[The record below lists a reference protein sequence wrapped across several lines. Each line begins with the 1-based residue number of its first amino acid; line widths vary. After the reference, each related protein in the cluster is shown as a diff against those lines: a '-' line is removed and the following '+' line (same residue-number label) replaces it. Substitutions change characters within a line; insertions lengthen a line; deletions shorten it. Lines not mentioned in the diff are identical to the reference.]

1 MNFSSPS
8 DDGLQPPWPRAVSFD
23 EGVQISVV
31 VPLYRC
37 ESCIEELCRRLTA
50 CLEAIPASFEIVLVN
65 DASPDGD
72 WAVTQRIAGRDRR
85 IKAINL
91 SRNFGQHYA
100 ISAGL
105 DHASGQWV
113 VVMDGD
119 LQDPPEAI
127 APLYAKALEGHDIV
141 FGRKPQRSGSLFK
154 RASSRAFTWL
164 LGFLMDEK
172 LDNAVTHFSIASRKV
187 VQNLRR
193 LDERNR
199 SYAFLLRWLGFD
211 VAYVDVEHHSRHAG
225 TSSYTFGRMLRLAS
239 ELVVSQS
246 DKPLRLSIR
255 FGFCMA
261 LLAFAYGSYVLLNYM
276 IQGTPVT
283 GWTSLIVSMYFLAGV
298 GFVALGVVGLYIGR
312 IFEETKRRPLYVV
325 KDSINVAGA
334 MTAVPGREQN
344 FRSPL
349 RDARPESDGPDVT
362 IVRQTEK
369 NR

>member
-8 DDGLQPPWPRAVSFD
+8 DDGLQPPWPRGPRAAELD
-23 EGVQISVV
+23 GGVQISVV

-37 ESCIEELCRRLTA
+37 ESCIAELHRRLTVG
-50 CLEAIPASFEIVLVN
+50 LEAIPVSFEIVLVN
-65 DASPDGD
+65 DGSPEGD
-72 WAVTQRIAGRDRR
+72 WDVVRRIAEGDRR
-85 IKAINL
+85 VKAVNL

-105 DHASGQWV
+105 DLAGGQWV

-127 APLYAKALEGHDIV
+127 AALYAKALEGHDIV
-141 FGRKPQRSGSLFK
+141 YGRKPQRSGSFFK
-154 RASSRAFTWL
+154 RATSRAFTWL

-172 LDNAVTHFSIASRKV
+172 LDNAVTHFSIVSRRV

-193 LDERNR
+193 LNERNR
-199 SYAFLLRWLGFD
+199 SYAFLLRWIGFD
-211 VAYVDVEHHSRHAG
+211 AAHVDVEHHSRHAG
-225 TSSYTFGRMLRLAS
+225 SSSYTLGRMLRLAS

-255 FGFCMA
+255 FGFIIA
-261 LLAFAYGSYVLLNYM
+261 LLAFVYGSTVLLKYM
-276 IQGTPVT
+276 LQGTPVT

-312 IFEETKRRPLYVV
+312 IFEESKRRPLYVV
-325 KDSINVAGA
+325 KESINVAENVTENVTEAMPAVSRREAGA
-334 MTAVPGREQN
+334 ASAEI
-344 FRSPL
+344 S
-349 RDARPESDGPDVT
+349 
-362 IVRQTEK
+362 IVRQAEK

>member
-8 DDGLQPPWPRAVSFD
+8 DDGLQPPWPRAVEPD

-37 ESCIEELCRRLTA
+37 ESCIEELYRRLTA
-50 CLEAIPASFEIVLVN
+50 RLESIPVTFEIVLVN
-65 DASPDGD
+65 DGSPEGD
-72 WAVTQRIAGRDRR
+72 WDVVRRLAGRDRR
-85 IKAINL
+85 VKAVNL

-105 DHASGQWV
+105 DHAGGQWV

-127 APLYAKALEGHDIV
+127 AALYARALEGHDIV
-141 FGRKPQRSGSLFK
+141 YGRKPQRNGSLFK
-154 RASSRAFTWL
+154 RATSRAFTWL

-172 LDNAVTHFSIASRKV
+172 LDNAVTHFSIVSRRV

-211 VAYVDVEHHSRHAG
+211 AVHVDVEHHSRHAG
-225 TSSYTFGRMLRLAS
+225 TSSYTLGRMLRLAS

-255 FGFCMA
+255 FGFIIA

-276 IQGTPVT
+276 LHGTPVT
-283 GWTSLIVSMYFLAGV
+283 GWTSLIVSLYFLAGV

-312 IFEETKRRPLYVV
+312 IFEESKRRPLYIVRESLNMA
-325 KDSINVAGA
+325 DSAA
-334 MTAVPGREQN
+334 AVPRREAVAAPAEI
-344 FRSPL
+344 S
-349 RDARPESDGPDVT
+349 
-362 IVRQTEK
+362 IVRQAEK